1 MVRPGTQTHLAA
13 SLTSHETKMS
23 TTSAA
28 RCVARRFVAV
38 ASIVAMSAL
47 AMPAAA
53 QVAAADDIIGYVK
66 TAVPDAQIVASA
78 AAGST
83 ASPLKASPGT
93 PVRRGNILK
102 TGAAGSMGVTFKDNT
117 IMSIGPDTEVSVDDY
132 LYEPSKGELKLGA
145 SIGKGTLQ
153 YVSGV
158 IAKLKPEAVAIKTPT
173 GTIGVRGTR
182 FVVKVE
188 PTL

>member
-1 MVRPGTQTHLAA
+1 VLLGSAVLVFAA
-13 SLTSHETKMS
+13 C
-23 TTSAA
+23 TTSA
-28 RCVARRFVAV
+28 
-38 ASIVAMSAL
+38 M
-47 AMPAAA
+47 A
-53 QVAAADDIIGYVK
+53 QTAPSDDIIGYVK
-66 TAVPDAQIVASA
+66 TAVPDAQVVTPTVGAGTSA
-78 AAGST
+78 AV
-83 ASPLKASPGT
+83 KAVPGT
-93 PVRRGNILK
+93 PIRRGNLLK

-117 IMSIGPDTEVSVDDY
+117 IMSIGPDTELSVDDY
-132 LYEPSKGELKLGA
+132 LYEPSKGNLKLGA

-173 GTIGVRGTR
+173 GTIGVRGTK